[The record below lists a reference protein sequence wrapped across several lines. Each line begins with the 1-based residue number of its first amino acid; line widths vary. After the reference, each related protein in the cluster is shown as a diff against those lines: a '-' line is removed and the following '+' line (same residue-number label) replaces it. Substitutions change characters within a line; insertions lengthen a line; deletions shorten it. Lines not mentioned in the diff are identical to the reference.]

1 MPADTRFVVGDRGT
15 RRYLWP
21 MAQDRTADDDRP
33 AADYSRSRGGQAL
46 GARLRRLSERIDG
59 DSARIYAARGLKFE
73 QRWFGVL
80 NQLTL
85 TGPSSVSELART
97 LRITHVSVSQT
108 CRSLEKAGII
118 HSTPDRKD
126 ARRRTLSLT
135 VEGRDLIARM
145 TPLWD
150 AFIAAAAELND
161 EAGNPVAALNR
172 LDDALARKSLF
183 ERINDLLDGEADTDG

>member
-1 MPADTRFVVGDRGT
+1 
-15 RRYLWP
+15 

-33 AADYSRSRGGQAL
+33 AGDYSRAHGGQAL
-46 GARLRRLSERIDG
+46 GARMRRLSERIDG
-59 DSARIYAARGLKFE
+59 DSTRVYAVRGLKFE

-118 HSTPDRKD
+118 HSTPDRED

-135 VEGRDLIARM
+135 ADGRNLVARM

-150 AFIAAAAELND
+150 AFSAAAAELND
-161 EAGNPVAALNR
+161 EAGNAVAALDR

-183 ERINDLLDGEADTDG
+183 ERINDRLDDPADADG